1 MTYREALIEAR
12 AALQRAIE
20 LGYGDQQLSEM
31 AAALDRHVEIAKGM
45 AR

>member
-1 MTYREALIEAR
+1 MTYQEALKEAR

-31 AAALDRHVEIAKGM
+31 RDALDQHIEMGGGA
-45 AR
+45 